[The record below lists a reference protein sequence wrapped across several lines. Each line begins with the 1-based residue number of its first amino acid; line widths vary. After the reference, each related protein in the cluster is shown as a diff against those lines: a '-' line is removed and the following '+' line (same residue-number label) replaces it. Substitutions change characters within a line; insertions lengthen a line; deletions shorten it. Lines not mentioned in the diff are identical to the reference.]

1 MKHRG
6 GNIFLSIDWLTVFI
20 YTVLV
25 ILGWINIYSAVYD
38 ESHSSILSMSQRY
51 GKQLVWIGIAYA
63 IITIVMAFQAR
74 AYALFAY
81 IVYGMFIIALVLVL
95 IIGTKTNGARSW
107 FVITDSIKFQPAE
120 FAKFATALAIAKI
133 MSSFDFDISRFSI
146 PCIKNMLKVVAII
159 LMPAGLILLQPDMG
173 SVLVY
178 ASIIF
183 VMYREGLPGYFLWL
197 IVLAIAVFV
206 TTLLYPLWV
215 VIAGLL
221 VLAEVIYFLHR
232 QDIVETFV
240 SIGVI
245 LVIFGGMWACNH
257 WLLHNKYSVDRL
269 LLVAS
274 GVSSLLFL
282 AYAYIK
288 KNMSI
293 AVGIAI
299 LVCSLVLM
307 FSVDYIFHNIMTQ
320 HQQTLINV
328 FLGVEI
334 DPQGTGYNVEQS
346 KIAIGSGGLTGKG
359 FLEGTQTKFNF
370 VPEQATD
377 FIFCT
382 VGEEWGFAGTTFIIA
397 LFVTLII
404 RIMWLAEQQRSA
416 FSRIYGY
423 CVASILFL
431 HLAINVGMT
440 IGMVPVIGIPLP
452 FFSYGGS
459 SLWSFTILLFIFIRL
474 DASRDEQL

>member
-1 MKHRG
+1 M
-6 GNIFLSIDWLTVFI
+6 
-20 YTVLV
+20 
-25 ILGWINIYSAVYD
+25 
-38 ESHSSILSMSQRY
+38 
-51 GKQLVWIGIAYA
+51 
-63 IITIVMAFQAR
+63 
-74 AYALFAY
+74 
-81 IVYGMFIIALVLVL
+81 
-95 IIGTKTNGARSW
+95 
-107 FVITDSIKFQPAE
+107 
-120 FAKFATALAIAKI
+120 
-133 MSSFDFDISRFSI
+133 
-146 PCIKNMLKVVAII
+146 
-159 LMPAGLILLQPDMG
+159 
-173 SVLVY
+173 
-178 ASIIF
+178 
-183 VMYREGLPGYFLWL
+183 
-197 IVLAIAVFV
+197 
-206 TTLLYPLWV
+206 
-215 VIAGLL
+215 
-221 VLAEVIYFLHR
+221 
-232 QDIVETFV
+232 
-240 SIGVI
+240 
-245 LVIFGGMWACNH
+245 
-257 WLLHNKYSVDRL
+257 
-269 LLVAS
+269 
-274 GVSSLLFL
+274 
-282 AYAYIK
+282 
-288 KNMSI
+288 
-293 AVGIAI
+293 
-299 LVCSLVLM
+299 M

-382 VGEEWGFAGTTFIIA
+382 VGEEWGFVGTTIIIA
-397 LFVTLII
+397 LFLTLII

>member
-1 MKHRG
+1 G
-6 GNIFLSIDWLTVFI
+6 
-20 YTVLV
+20 
-25 ILGWINIYSAVYD
+25 
-38 ESHSSILSMSQRY
+38 
-51 GKQLVWIGIAYA
+51 
-63 IITIVMAFQAR
+63 
-74 AYALFAY
+74 FAY
-81 IVYGMFIIALVLVL
+81 V
-95 IIGTKTNGARSW
+95 K
-107 FVITDSIKFQPAE
+107 
-120 FAKFATALAIAKI
+120 
-133 MSSFDFDISRFSI
+133 
-146 PCIKNMLKVVAII
+146 KNWAVAVTIFI
-159 LMPAGLILLQPDMG
+159 LMGSLIM
-173 SVLVY
+173 
-178 ASIIF
+178 
-183 VMYREGLPGYFLWL
+183 
-197 IVLAIAVFV
+197 
-206 TTLLYPLWV
+206 
-215 VIAGLL
+215 
-221 VLAEVIYFLHR
+221 
-232 QDIVETFV
+232 
-240 SIGVI
+240 
-245 LVIFGGMWACNH
+245 
-257 WLLHNKYSVDRL
+257 
-269 LLVAS
+269 
-274 GVSSLLFL
+274 
-282 AYAYIK
+282 
-288 KNMSI
+288 
-293 AVGIAI
+293 
-299 LVCSLVLM
+299 M

-382 VGEEWGFAGTTFIIA
+382 VGEEWGFVGTTIIIA
-397 LFVTLII
+397 LFLTLII